1 MRDKP
6 RVFSRAG
13 EVERRRRIM
22 EKLHSPRLQ
31 MGFIAALTGASGL
44 LASYLLRLGGL
55 SSMALRYPLA
65 VAIAYVAFL
74 FFLWCWLRWGDIGP
88 NEIEGGSD
96 LADLGYEIA
105 GESSGSTL
113 YEPTASASRIS
124 GGGDSDGGSF
134 DVDIGDGEG
143 AIIGLVIVAVVAL
156 FTAVFAA
163 FSLIT
168 MAPVL
173 FAELLVDAALAGGLY
188 RHVRGIDRERN
199 WLTTAVSRTIW
210 RFAGV
215 AALAAAVGWLVAWFV
230 PGADS
235 IGALLH

>member
-1 MRDKP
+1 
-6 RVFSRAG
+6 
-13 EVERRRRIM
+13 M

-31 MGFIAALTGASGL
+31 MGFIAALTGAAGL
-44 LASYLLRLGGL
+44 LASYLLRLGGV

-74 FFLWCWLRWGDIGP
+74 FFLWCWLRWGDIGADQ
-88 NEIEGGSD
+88 IEGGGD
-96 LADLGYEIA
+96 IADAGYEIA
-105 GESSGSTL
+105 SASIGSPQ
-113 YEPTASASRIS
+113 YAPDASASRIS
-124 GGGDSDGGSF
+124 AGGDSDGGSF
-134 DVDIGDGEG
+134 DLDAGDGEG
-143 AIIGLVIVAVVAL
+143 AIIGIVIIAVVAL
-156 FTAVFAA
+156 LGAVFAA
-163 FSLIT
+163 FSLIS

-188 RHVRGIDRERN
+188 RHVRGIDRERH

-215 AALAAAVGWLVAWFV
+215 AALAAVVGGLIAWFV

-235 IGALLH
+235 IGALLG